1 MDYKKI
7 LFFIM
12 VATLFAYTIYMIPD
26 PTPTKEFPYLTD
38 LFYNVKTNIISSFSL
53 A

>member
-12 VATLFAYTIYMIPD
+12 VATLLAYTIYIIPD
-26 PTPTKEFPYLTD
+26 PHRKQFPYLTD